1 MRYWPAALTYGNW
14 GGPGWSGG
22 EFVSNPALVNREVP
36 AVDSLD
42 ALFLPHDRS
51 YQTAKDTAFEREAR
65 RYADAALLMG
75 MLSLPLRSAKWETPP
90 KRWYHAQAYRAAAVV
105 CFALKLLLGF

>member
-1 MRYWPAALTYGNW
+1 MRLWPDCLCYGNW

-22 EFVSNPALVNREVP
+22 EFVNDPLLVKINIP

-51 YQTAKDTAFEREAR
+51 YQAAKNTAFEREAR
-65 RYADAALLMG
+65 RYADAALLVG
-75 MLSLPLRSAKWETPP
+75 MISLPLRSAKWASPP
-90 KRWYHAQAYRAAAVV
+90 RRWYHALAYRAAAVV
-105 CFALKLLLGF
+105 GFALKLLIGF